1 MLLPVDMVVPGIRIL
16 KLHLAGL
23 AVENRLGLQV
33 SRIHR
38 GDSDC
43 LSKLFLHNEVAV
55 HWLKKFAL
63 LCCYRLRGSRGW
75 LGWGKRICL
84 GSES

>member
-1 MLLPVDMVVPGIRIL
+1 MLLPVDVVVPGIRVL

-23 AVENRLGLQV
+23 AVEHGLGFQV
-33 SRIHR
+33 PRIHR

-55 HWLKKFAL
+55 HWLKEFTL
-63 LCCYRLRGSRGW
+63 LCCYRFRGSRGW
-75 LGWGKRICL
+75 LGWGKRIGL
-84 GSES
+84 GREI